1 MSERR
6 VVITGLGTVNPLGH
20 NVEATWQNLAAGK
33 SGIGPVTLFDAS
45 TYNTK
50 IGAEVKDFDAM
61 PFFVDHKMASRLDRY
76 EHFGHAAAKMALDDS
91 GIEVEPIADHF
102 GVLLGTGIGALASI
116 TREQRLLD
124 SRGHKRVTPFFIP
137 IVIPNTLA
145 GYFSI
150 EYGLRGPNVAAVS
163 ACATSNHAIGEAGE
177 MIRRGDAVA
186 MIAGGA
192 EAVICELAYAGFCN
206 MKAMSTRNDD
216 PTGASRPFDK
226 GRDGF
231 VMGEGAGVVVLEE
244 LEHAKARGAKIYG
257 ELAGFGQ
264 SADAHHVTA
273 PLPDGNGGYRSM
285 CMALERA
292 RMNPEEVQLVNA
304 HGTSTPL
311 GDAGETQAIK
321 RCFGEHATSGLMV
334 HSTKSMV
341 GHLLGAAG
349 GVEIVAAMMA
359 LEKGIVH
366 PTINQVDADPDCDLD
381 YVPNTAREVK
391 VNAFLSNSF
400 GFGGHNATLLV
411 RKYQG

>member
-145 GYFSI
+145 DYFSI
-150 EYGLRGPNVAAVS
+150 EYGLRGPNVSVVS

-216 PTGASRPFDK
+216 PTAASRPFDK

-285 CMALERA
+285 CMALEKA

-304 HGTSTPL
+304 HGTSTAL

-321 RCFGEHATSGLMV
+321 RCFGEHAKSGLMV

-349 GVEIVAAMMA
+349 GVEIVAALMA

-381 YVPNTAREVK
+381 YVANTAREVK

>member
-285 CMALERA
+285 CMALEKA

-304 HGTSTPL
+304 HGTSTQL
-311 GDAGETQAIK
+311 GDAGETLAIK
-321 RCFGEHATSGLMV
+321 RCFGEHAKSGLMV

-381 YVPNTAREVK
+381 YVANTAREVK